1 MDADTRID
9 LRGGSRMPVLG
20 LGTWQLTRDTA
31 QTIATAIE
39 LGYRLIDTSG
49 DYGTQPGIARGIR
62 DSGVDRSELYVTT
75 KVEETE
81 DAYDATRKNLGE
93 LRLDYADLML
103 VHRPPDSGAGEEL
116 WRGLIRAQ
124 KEGLATDIG
133 VSNYS
138 IELIEALIETT
149 GEIPAVNQVEWSPF
163 GHSDELL
170 EYARRRRIV
179 LQAYSPVTR
188 TERLADP
195 RLTSIAAGYRKTPA
209 QVLLRWNLQRGTV
222 PLPKANQR
230 QHLKENL
237 DLFDFELNDG
247 DLDTLNA
254 LNEHYSSLGSLPYV

>member
-62 DSGVDRSELYVTT
+62 DSGVNRSDLYVTT
-75 KVEETE
+75 KVEETD
-81 DAYDATRKNLGE
+81 DAYDATRKNLDE

-116 WRGLIRAQ
+116 WRGLIRA
-124 KEGLATDIG
+124 KEEGLATDIG

-138 IELIEALIETT
+138 IELIEALIEAT
-149 GEIPAVNQVEWSPF
+149 GEVPAVNQVEWSPF

-170 EYARRRRIV
+170 EYSRRRGIV

-188 TERLADP
+188 TERLADR
-195 RLTSIAAGYRKTPA
+195 RLTSIAAGYGKTPA
-209 QVLLRWNLQRGTV
+209 QVLLRWNLQQGTV

-237 DLFDFELNDG
+237 DLFDFELTDR
-247 DLDTLNA
+247 DLEALNA